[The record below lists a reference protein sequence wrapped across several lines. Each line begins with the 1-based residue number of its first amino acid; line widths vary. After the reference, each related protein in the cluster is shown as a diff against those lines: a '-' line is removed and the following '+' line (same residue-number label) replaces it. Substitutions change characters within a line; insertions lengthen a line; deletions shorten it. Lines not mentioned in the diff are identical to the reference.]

1 MNTLADLGGLAGL
14 AALVTAIGGV
24 IVQLRG
30 LRKVRRDTAQLM
42 PNHGSHLADAVHRI
56 EANMATRADVG
67 EVRRLVGHEV
77 GEVRDDQKDIKQRL
91 SRLEYITSPAFPKQ
105 RAPQ

>member
-1 MNTLADLGGLAGL
+1 MNALADLGGLAGL
-14 AALVTAIGGV
+14 AALLTAIGGV

-30 LRKVRRDTAQLM
+30 LRKVREDTAQLM

-56 EANMATRADVG
+56 EANMATKDDVG

-77 GEVRDDQKDIKQRL
+77 GEVRDDIKDVRGRL
-91 SRLEYITSPAFPKQ
+91 DRLES
-105 RAPQ
+105 RV